1 MLVGVGE
8 PDEVLAADDV
18 ADDCGGEPA
27 AGEDCFLPVES
38 DACGEDDV
46 VMPAVVGDDS
56 AEEMGFA
63 EVYGCAVESAED
75 D

>member
-1 MLVGVGE
+1 MTWLTTVVVSPLLVKTAFY
-8 PDEVLAADDV
+8 PSNLT
-18 ADDCGGEPA
+18 PA
-27 AGEDCFLPVES
+27 V
-38 DACGEDDV
+38 EDDV